1 MNQFFLK
8 WNNVQL
14 SYRDMDKYF
23 KVLGLNN
30 TANEA
35 DIKKAYKKKALQHH
49 PDKNNNS
56 EESQE
61 KFKEI
66 SEAYEILTNKREGP
80 QHRPPNSQRH
90 PFHRQHP
97 FGANAFHVFFGA
109 PQQSVGNNIHVFH
122 SKKGVSMVEKKVVIE
137 GDIRKEI
144 ITQTQKGVQ
153 TVQETTFH
161 TKTGEKRVRITTN
174 RLPA

>member
-1 MNQFFLK
+1 
-8 WNNVQL
+8 
-14 SYRDMDKYF
+14 MDKYF

-66 SEAYEILTNKREGP
+66 SEAYEILTNKNKREGP
-80 QHRPPNSQRH
+80 QHRPPK
-90 PFHRQHP
+90 QHP

-174 RLPA
+174 RLPT